1 VRRRELLGGLA
12 GLALGCGRQ
21 TTSADESAPQRDTS
35 VTVEPRV
42 SVRVLSYNVLADE
55 IAVDRRIPALMR
67 VMERARPDVLALQ
80 EVAPWFLDWMA
91 GSGWLSEFELARI
104 DGQIARPNGQLIA
117 SRLPTRAT
125 RSRRLPGKQG
135 RTVLITHVELGAGE
149 RLCVAT
155 THMESFLED
164 GPIRAAQ
171 LDEIFAEL
179 ATERD
184 DPAVV
189 ATVVCGD
196 LNFGDGEQPDSAHL
210 DPEFVDLWTASRPG
224 EPGYT
229 WDIERSEMARLGSF
243 VGEPSRRLDRILLR
257 SREWLPGAIEIIGDQ
272 PVEPGDRSLFPSD
285 HFGLIGDLVR
295 GPRGTSQPG

>member
-1 VRRRELLGGLA
+1 MI
-12 GLALGCGRQ
+12 GCGRR
-21 TTSADESAPQRDTS
+21 TAVDDDPTPERDDA
-35 VTVEPRV
+35 VTVEPRS

-67 VMERARPDVLALQ
+67 VMEQARPDVLALQ
-80 EVAPWFLDWMA
+80 EVAPWFLDWIA
-91 GSGWLSEFELARI
+91 GAGWLAEFELARI

-117 SRLPTRAT
+117 SRLPIGAT
-125 RSRRLPGKQG
+125 RFRRLPGAQG
-135 RTVLITHVELGAGE
+135 RTVLITEVELGAGE

-171 LDEIFAEL
+171 LDAIFAEL
-179 ATERD
+179 ARERD
-184 DPAVV
+184 DPGVV
-189 ATVVCGD
+189 ATVFCGD

-210 DPEFVDLWTASRPG
+210 DPEFVDLWTRLEAG
-224 EPGYT
+224 DPGYT
-229 WDIERSEMARLGSF
+229 WNIERSEMARLGSF

-257 SREWLPGAIEIIGDQ
+257 SREWQPKAIAIIGDQ

-285 HFGLIGDLVR
+285 HFGLIGELVR
-295 GPRGTSQPG
+295 SPQPG